1 MNEYRNIDS
10 PTIYIESL
18 IEKTEKDE
26 LLWAKIEDGRFSK
39 KYIAMVDI
47 PKTKKYLKIIT
58 NELLLTPDYSFL
70 KTEFYIGNS
79 NKITFNT
86 INFGDNEKVRILINS
101 IKNQLK

>member
-1 MNEYRNIDS
+1 MYKVKKIALHLYNIFFDEITTMVLLFFCFLS
-10 PTIYIESL
+10 RISL
-18 IEKTEKDE
+18 LFFPLK
-26 LLWAKIEDGRFSK
+26 
-39 KYIAMVDI
+39 
-47 PKTKKYLKIIT
+47 KIIKSIG
-58 NELLLTPDYSFL
+58 YSFL